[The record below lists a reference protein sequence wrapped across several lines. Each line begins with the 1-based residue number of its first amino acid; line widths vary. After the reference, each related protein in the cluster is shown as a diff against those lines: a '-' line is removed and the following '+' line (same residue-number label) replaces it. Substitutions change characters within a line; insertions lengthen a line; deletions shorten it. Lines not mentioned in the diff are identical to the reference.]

1 MKMMIRLL
9 ALLLC
14 LVTLLWGCQRQT
26 TVILPPEAASTA
38 ASGISSD
45 APSIAESLPSTDS
58 ATKSTSEPTLGPT
71 SEPTT
76 IPTTQP
82 TTEPTANPATEPT
95 TTPTTEA
102 ATVPTTEPATIPTTT
117 PTTEPTTEPTTAPTS
132 EPTTEPTIEPSTEPT
147 TEPSTEPTTEPGTE
161 PTTEPSTEPT
171 TEPTS
176 EPTSEPTTEPCTE
189 PPTEPEPTQHPVYN
203 ISSHSVGTLEYALL
217 DAINQKRSAAEDP
230 VPSLTMDH
238 TLCALAAIR
247 AYECTDSFTHTR
259 PDGRGAF
266 TVLSD
271 YGYYIW
277 SNLSERIHQGS
288 SGLSAGTVVK
298 GWMYNAD
305 FSANILSGDFTH
317 IGIGV
322 YDTGGTTYIVCIF
335 AG

>member
-26 TVILPPEAASTA
+26 TVILPPETASTA

-45 APSIAESLPSTDS
+45 APSIAESLSPTDP

-82 TTEPTANPATEPT
+82 TTEPTAKPATEPT
-95 TTPTTEA
+95 TAPATA
-102 ATVPTTEPATIPTTT
+102 ATTVANTEPATIPTTT
-117 PTTEPTTEPTTAPTS
+117 PTSEPTTEPTTTPTS

-147 TEPSTEPTTEPGTE
+147 TEPSTEPTTEP
-161 PTTEPSTEPT
+161 
-171 TEPTS
+171 TS
-176 EPTSEPTTEPCTE
+176 EPTSEPTAEPSTESTA
-189 PPTEPEPTQHPVYN
+189 EPEPTQHPVYN
-203 ISSHSVGTLEYALL
+203 ISSHSVGTLEYSLL

-247 AYECTDSFTHTR
+247 AYECKDRFTHTR
-259 PDGRGAF
+259 PDGRSAF

-322 YDTGGTTYIVCIF
+322 YDTGGTTYIVCFF

>member
-1 MKMMIRLL
+1 M
-9 ALLLC
+9 
-14 LVTLLWGCQRQT
+14 
-26 TVILPPEAASTA
+26 
-38 ASGISSD
+38 
-45 APSIAESLPSTDS
+45 
-58 ATKSTSEPTLGPT
+58 
-71 SEPTT
+71 
-76 IPTTQP
+76 
-82 TTEPTANPATEPT
+82 
-95 TTPTTEA
+95 
-102 ATVPTTEPATIPTTT
+102 
-117 PTTEPTTEPTTAPTS
+117 
-132 EPTTEPTIEPSTEPT
+132 
-147 TEPSTEPTTEPGTE
+147 
-161 PTTEPSTEPT
+161 
-171 TEPTS
+171 
-176 EPTSEPTTEPCTE
+176 
-189 PPTEPEPTQHPVYN
+189 
-203 ISSHSVGTLEYALL
+203 EYALL

-247 AYECTDSFTHTR
+247 AYECTDRFTHTR

-288 SGLSAGTVVK
+288 SGLSAGTIVK

-322 YDTGGTTYIVCIF
+322 YDTGGTTYIVCFF